1 MSVIDINHEKN
12 EPNFE
17 MIKVLFKVN
26 SAVY

>member
-12 EPNFE
+12 ESNFE
-17 MIKVLFKVN
+17 MIRVLFKVN